1 MKGAIIGG
9 GVAAVLDIMINVVSD
24 NLTNPWAWIIF
35 FVLVIASAWFGNSIE
50 KRSGQNVSILGKEND
65 IEEQST
71 ENGTQRTNVFGTKN
85 KVKQKI
91 DK

>member
-9 GVAAVLDIMINVVSD
+9 GVAALLDIMINVVSD
-24 NLTNPWAWIIF
+24 NLTNPWAWSIF

-65 IEEQST
+65 IEQNKKST
-71 ENGTQRTNVFGTKN
+71 SKWRDLWKDRKN
-85 KVKQKI
+85 LKQQLVLV
-91 DK
+91 

>member
-9 GVAAVLDIMINVVSD
+9 GVAALLDIMINVVSD

-65 IEEQST
+65 IEQQST
-71 ENGTQRTNVFGTKN
+71 ENGTQRINVFGTKN

-91 DK
+91 NK

>member
-9 GVAAVLDIMINVVSD
+9 GVAALLDIMINVVSD

-35 FVLVIASAWFGNSIE
+35 FVLVITSAWFGNSIE

>member
-9 GVAAVLDIMINVVSD
+9 GVAALLDIMINVVSD
-24 NLTNPWAWIIF
+24 NLTNPWDWIIF